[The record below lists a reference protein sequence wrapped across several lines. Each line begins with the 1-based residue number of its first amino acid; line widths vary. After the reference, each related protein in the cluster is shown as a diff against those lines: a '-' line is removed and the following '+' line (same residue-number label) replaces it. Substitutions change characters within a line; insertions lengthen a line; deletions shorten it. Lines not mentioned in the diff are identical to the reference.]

1 MKRMLKWLSLMALVC
16 VFLSACDAFG
26 GSSETNYGYKY
37 PQSCVGGKAVWWTE
51 REGCI
56 DAEPIVKE
64 TEIPG
69 KVQARYTVHLKLG
82 KDKFKGIDTYF
93 DRIAQAGYDNDP
105 YNEGFD
111 SVEEWMDGS
120 KEDPVNNWLIQDDFE
135 TLEDHSVRANTIWRI
150 SLTGQRSNGTLT
162 IEYLYTHFSE

>member
-64 TEIPG
+64 PEIPG
-69 KVQARYTVHLKLG
+69 KLKPETSVPETSAPETSTPETDQPAETACM
-82 KDKFKGIDTYF
+82 DKTDVK
-93 DRIAQAGYDNDP
+93 
-105 YNEGFD
+105 
-111 SVEEWMDGS
+111 
-120 KEDPVNNWLIQDDFE
+120 
-135 TLEDHSVRANTIWRI
+135 
-150 SLTGQRSNGTLT
+150 
-162 IEYLYTHFSE
+162 